1 MKIKIKKRWEKI
13 YKKNL
18 GDKIALFLVL
28 EMKFS
33 QKFTNLEFPLKN

>member
-1 MKIKIKKRWEKI
+1 MKIKFKKRWE
-13 YKKNL
+13 KNL
-18 GDKIALFLVL
+18 GDKIALFLGL